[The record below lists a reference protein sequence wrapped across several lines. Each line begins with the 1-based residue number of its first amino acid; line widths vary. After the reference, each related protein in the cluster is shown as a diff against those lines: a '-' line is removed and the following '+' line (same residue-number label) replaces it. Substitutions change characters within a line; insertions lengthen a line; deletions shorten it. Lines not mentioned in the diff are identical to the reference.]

1 LAIASVLLA
10 CAAAAHAQTSA
21 AQTNGATT
29 TNVVT
34 TTNGATV
41 TTTITITTTTI
52 RTNAIPLANA
62 GATTNATVTTN
73 ALAKAGANTNA
84 APMPA
89 KAATPTNGWQTTI
102 AVGVSIARGN
112 TDNTLASITAM
123 TEKKWLKNDLLFG
136 GDGRYGETRTPN
148 TPKETENAETLH
160 GFSQYN
166 RMLGSGFYDYLRAD
180 GFHDGIAD
188 IKYRLTLS
196 PGIGYYFVTN
206 KTWDFCAEAGPGY
219 IKEQLDG
226 RSENFSIMRMAEK
239 AHYNISPIAKAWE
252 TVELLPQLD
261 RFDNY
266 VINFEAGI
274 DAALTKDKKLSL
286 RTVLKDSYNN
296 EPAAGRLKND
306 LQIITGLAFKF

>member
-1 LAIASVLLA
+1 M
-10 CAAAAHAQTSA
+10 
-21 AQTNGATT
+21 
-29 TNVVT
+29 T

-52 RTNAIPLANA
+52 RTNAIPNA
-62 GATTNATVTTN
+62 KAGGATNATVTTN
-73 ALAKAGANTNA
+73 ALAKAGATTNA

-112 TDNTLASITAM
+112 TDNTLASITAV
-123 TEKKWLKNDLLFG
+123 TEKQWLKNDLIFG

-166 RMLGSGFYDYLRAD
+166 RMIGGGFYGFLRAD
-180 GFHDGIAD
+180 GFHDGISD

-206 KTWDFCAEAGPGY
+206 KTWDFSAEAGPGY

-226 RSENFSIMRMAEK
+226 RSENFATMRVGEK
-239 AHYNISPIAKAWE
+239 VHYNISPIAKAWE
-252 TVELLPQLD
+252 TFEILPQLD

-266 VINFEAGI
+266 IINFEAGI